1 MAKPGKPP
9 APDTPPRKPPRR
21 ASRAPGAPDAA
32 PPLPADAVAHL
43 LSLEHGDPH
52 TLLGLHPA
60 GAGRPGWVV
69 RAFRPDAASMRL
81 HVAGEPPRAMERVHE
96 GGLHQVWLREATGR
110 FRYRLEAIWPSGD
123 AETYDD
129 PYGFWPT
136 LGELD
141 LHLFAEGRHEHIY
154 DKLGAHPLEVDGTA
168 GVAFALWAPNA
179 RGVSVVGD
187 FNYWDGRRHPMRRLG
202 GSGVWE
208 LFVPGLA
215 PGARYK
221 FELRGAFG
229 RLFVKADPYANATEV
244 PPATASVINRSTH
257 HWLDGD
263 WMERRARQDVLREPL
278 SIYEVHLGSWRRKG
292 DHGEQPLTYR
302 ELAEP
307 LAHHMRELGFT
318 HVELLPITEHPYG
331 PSWGYQVGSY
341 FAPTARYGTPDDLR
355 SLVDHLHGQGIGVIL
370 DWVPAHFP
378 KDEFAL
384 GRFDGT
390 ALYEHLDP
398 RRGEHPDWHTYIF
411 NYGRNE
417 VRNFLL
423 GSALYWLE
431 SFHLDGLRLD
441 AVASL
446 LYLDYSRKEGEW
458 MANPHG
464 GRENLDAIGFL
475 KQLNEVAHARHPGV
489 LMIAEESTAW
499 PGVSRPTYAG
509 GLGFGFKWNMGWMH
523 DTLLYFS
530 KEPVHRRWHHNN
542 LTFGLL
548 YAWSENFIL
557 PFSHDEVVHGK
568 GSLLDKMPGDRWQ
581 KFANLRALYGYM
593 WAHPGR
599 KLLFMGCEFGQ
610 WREWNHANSLDWHL
624 LAEADHRGLQAL
636 VQDLNRRYRDEPALY
651 AAESDPASF
660 RWIDAQDAESN
671 VISFRRI
678 VPGQGRELV
687 CVCNLSPVPRQGY
700 RVGLPRAGRWDE
712 VLNTDAARF
721 GGSGLGNLGAI
732 KAVDVPWHGLPCSA
746 EVTLPPLATVWFRS
760 PSEA

>member
-1 MAKPGKPP
+1 
-9 APDTPPRKPPRR
+9 
-21 ASRAPGAPDAA
+21 
-32 PPLPADAVAHL
+32 
-43 LSLEHGDPH
+43 
-52 TLLGLHPA
+52 
-60 GAGRPGWVV
+60 
-69 RAFRPDAASMRL
+69 
-81 HVAGEPPRAMERVHE
+81 
-96 GGLHQVWLREATGR
+96 
-110 FRYRLEAIWPSGD
+110 
-123 AETYDD
+123 
-129 PYGFWPT
+129 
-136 LGELD
+136 
-141 LHLFAEGRHEHIY
+141 
-154 DKLGAHPLEVDGTA
+154 
-168 GVAFALWAPNA
+168 
-179 RGVSVVGD
+179 
-187 FNYWDGRRHPMRRLG
+187 
-202 GSGVWE
+202 
-208 LFVPGLA
+208 
-215 PGARYK
+215 
-221 FELRGAFG
+221 
-229 RLFVKADPYANATEV
+229 
-244 PPATASVINRSTH
+244 VINRSTH

>member
-81 HVAGEPPRAMERVHE
+81 HVAGEPPRAMARVHE

-154 DKLGAHPLEVDGTA
+154 DKLGAHPLEVDGTP